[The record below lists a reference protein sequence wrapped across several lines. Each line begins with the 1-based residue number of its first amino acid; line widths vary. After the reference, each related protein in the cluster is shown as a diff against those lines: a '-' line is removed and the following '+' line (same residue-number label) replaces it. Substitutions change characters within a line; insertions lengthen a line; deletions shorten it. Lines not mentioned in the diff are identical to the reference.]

1 MQSAEPDMNA
11 STVTIKGTVDPKDLI
26 ARIKKKTGKNAE
38 VVIPKKQKDQNENQK
53 GQNQNQTDQN
63 QNQKGQ
69 NKNQNDGEEMDNK
82 KKDERNIGLSY
93 PNDPSGL
100 VYATEI
106 LSDENPNACSI
117 M

>member
-1 MQSAEPDMNA
+1 MNA
-11 STVTIKGTVDPKDLI
+11 STMTIKGTVDSKDLI
-26 ARIKKKTGKNAE
+26 ECIKKETRKNAE
-38 VVIPKKQKDQNENQK
+38 VVIPKKQKDQNQNQKDQNQNQK
-53 GQNQNQTDQN
+53 GQNKNQKGQN

-82 KKDERNIGLSY
+82 KKDDRNIGLSY